1 MKYVITVT
9 EKLQKSFVIDSE
21 NLEAAEAI
29 VEKAYENGDISLT
42 SEDCQETDIS
52 ESLYYTREQAEEMEP
67 TDTSGWG
74 WSKA

>member
-1 MKYVITVT
+1 MKFVITVT
-9 EKLQKSFVIDSE
+9 EKLQKSFVIESE

-29 VEKAYENGDISLT
+29 VEKAYDNGDISLT

-67 TDTSGWG
+67 TDASGWG